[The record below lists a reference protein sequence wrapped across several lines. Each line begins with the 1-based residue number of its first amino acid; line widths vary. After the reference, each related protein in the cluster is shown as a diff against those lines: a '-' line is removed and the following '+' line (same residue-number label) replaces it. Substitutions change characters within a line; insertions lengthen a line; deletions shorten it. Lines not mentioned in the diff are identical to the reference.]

1 MSKEP
6 YMRDKYWLAGHFYEL
21 TTSAAVKRCRVA
33 MLDYLQPGEKCLFAG
48 VGHGEDAI
56 YAAQRGA
63 DVTVVDISKTMLGKF
78 QHNLDALQQANDT
91 AIAVT
96 QVQSDI
102 LEVADYDQYDMLVA
116 NFFLNVFYRD
126 MMVTLLDH
134 LAKLGKPGAKIVIG
148 DFAYPD
154 GNRLSRVSQSLFW
167 YGVATTYWVL
177 AGNAV
182 HPIYNYPE
190 QMKRLGLVVLEKK
203 YFHAYWSVLG
213 QKRT

>member
-1 MSKEP
+1 
-6 YMRDKYWLAGHFYEL
+6 MRDKYWLAGHFYEL
-21 TTSAAVKRCRVA
+21 TTSAAVQRCRVA

-56 YAAQRGA
+56 YAALRGA
-63 DVTVVDISKTMLGKF
+63 EVTVVDTSKTMLMKF
-78 QHNLDALQQANDT
+78 QQNLDKVQQASDT
-91 AIAVT
+91 TIAVT

-102 LEVADYDQYDMLVA
+102 LEVADFKQYDMLVA

-126 MMVTLLDH
+126 TMVRLLDH

-148 DFAYPD
+148 DFAYPE
-154 GNRLSRVSQSLFW
+154 GNLWSRVSQSLFW
-167 YGVATTYWVL
+167 YTVATIYWVL

-190 QMKRLGLVVLEKK
+190 EMKQLGLLVLEKK
-203 YFHAYWSVLG
+203 YFHEYWSVLG
-213 QKRT
+213 QKRI

>member
-1 MSKEP
+1 
-6 YMRDKYWLAGHFYEL
+6 MRDKYWLAGHFYEVM
-21 TTSAAVKRCRVA
+21 TSAAVNRCRVA
-33 MLDYLQPGEKCLFAG
+33 MLDYLQPGAKCLFAG

-63 DVTVVDISKTMLGKF
+63 EVTVVDTSQTMLSKF
-78 QHNLDALQQANDT
+78 QHNLDKIQQASDT
-91 AIAVT
+91 PLAVT
-96 QVQSDI
+96 QVHSDI
-102 LEVADYDQYDMLVA
+102 LAVADYEQYDMVVA

-126 MMVTLLDH
+126 MMVTLLAH
-134 LAKLGKPGAKIVIG
+134 LAQLGKPGAKIVIG

-154 GNRLSRVSQSLFW
+154 GNLWSRVSQTLFW

-190 QMKRLGLVVLEKK
+190 EMKSLGLLVQETK
-203 YFHAYWSVLG
+203 YFHGYWSVLG
-213 QKRT
+213 QKRF

>member
-1 MSKEP
+1 
-6 YMRDKYWLAGHFYEL
+6 MRDKYWLAGHFYEV

-63 DVTVVDISKTMLGKF
+63 DVTVVDTSKTMLAKF
-78 QHNLDALQQANDT
+78 QHNLDKLHQANGT
-91 AIAVT
+91 PLAVT
-96 QVQSDI
+96 QMQSDI
-102 LEVADYDQYDMLVA
+102 LEVANYEQYDMLVA

-126 MMVTLLDH
+126 TMVKLLDH
-134 LAKLGKPGAKIVIG
+134 LAQLGKSGAKIVIG
-148 DFAYPD
+148 DFAYPE
-154 GNRLSRVSQSLFW
+154 GNLWSRVSQTLFW
-167 YGVATTYWVL
+167 YGVATIYWVL

-190 QMKRLGLVVLEKK
+190 EMKQLGLLVLEKK
-203 YFHAYWSVLG
+203 YFDGYWSVLG
-213 QKRT
+213 QKRI

>member
-1 MSKEP
+1 
-6 YMRDKYWLAGHFYEL
+6 MRDKYWLAGHFYEV

-63 DVTVVDISKTMLGKF
+63 DVTVVDTSKTMLAKF
-78 QHNLDALQQANDT
+78 QHNLDTLQQANGT
-91 AIAVT
+91 PLAVT
-96 QVQSDI
+96 QLQSDI
-102 LEVADYDQYDMLVA
+102 LEVAEYDKYDMLVA

-126 MMVTLLDH
+126 TMVKLLNH
-134 LAKLGKPGAKIVIG
+134 LAQLGKPGAKIVIG
-148 DFAYPD
+148 DFAYPE
-154 GNRLSRVSQSLFW
+154 GNLWSRVSQTLFW
-167 YGVATTYWVL
+167 YGVAIIYWVL

-190 QMKRLGLVVLEKK
+190 EMKQLGLVVLEKK
-203 YFHAYWSVLG
+203 DFEGYWSVLG
-213 QKRT
+213 QKRI

>member
-1 MSKEP
+1 
-6 YMRDKYWLAGHFYEL
+6 MRDKYWLAGHFYEL
-21 TTSAAVKRCRVA
+21 TTSAAVNRCRVA
-33 MLDYLQPGEKCLFAG
+33 MLDYLQPGEKVLFAG
-48 VGHGEDAI
+48 VGHGIDAI

-63 DVTVVDISKTMLGKF
+63 DVTVVDMSKTMLWKF
-78 QHNLDALQQANDT
+78 QQNLEKINQESDT
-91 AIAVT
+91 PIAVT

-102 LEVADYDQYDMLVA
+102 LEVADYEQYDMVVA

-126 MMVTLLDH
+126 TMVKLLEH

-154 GNRLSRVSQSLFW
+154 GNLLPRAFQILFW
-167 YGVATTYWVL
+167 YGVATVFWAL

-190 QMKRLGLVVLEKK
+190 EMKSLGLPVQEKK
-203 YFHAYWSVLG
+203 YFHGYWSVLG
-213 QKRT
+213 QKRI

>member
-1 MSKEP
+1 
-6 YMRDKYWLAGHFYEL
+6 MRDKYWLAGHFYEL
-21 TTSAAVKRCRVA
+21 TTSAAVNQCRVA
-33 MLDYLQPGEKCLFAG
+33 MLDYLQPGEKVLFAG
-48 VGHGEDAI
+48 VGHGGDAI

-63 DVTVVDISKTMLGKF
+63 DVTVVDVSKTMLWKF
-78 QHNLDALQQANDT
+78 QQNLDKIHQESGTPL
-91 AIAVT
+91 AVT

-102 LEVADYDQYDMLVA
+102 LEVADYEQYDMVVA

-126 MMVTLLDH
+126 TMVKLLDH

-148 DFAYPD
+148 DFAYPE
-154 GNRLSRVSQSLFW
+154 GNLLSRVSQTLFW

-190 QMKRLGLVVLEKK
+190 EMKSLGLLVQEKK
-203 YFHAYWSVLG
+203 YFQGYWSVLG
-213 QKRT
+213 QKRI

>member
-1 MSKEP
+1 MRKEP
-6 YMRDKYWLAGHFYEL
+6 EMRDKYWLAGHFYEL
-21 TTSAAVKRCRVA
+21 TTSAAVSRCRVA

-63 DVTVVDISKTMLGKF
+63 DVTVVDTSKTMLAKF
-78 QHNLDALQQANDT
+78 QQNLDKFHQANGT
-91 AIAVT
+91 PLAVT

-102 LEVADYDQYDMLVA
+102 LEVADYEQYDMLVA

-126 MMVTLLDH
+126 TMVKLLAH
-134 LAKLGKPGAKIVIG
+134 LARLGKPGAKIVIG
-148 DFAYPD
+148 DFVYPD
-154 GNRLSRVSQSLFW
+154 GNLLSRVSQTLFW
-167 YGVATTYWVL
+167 YGVATIYWVL

-190 QMKRLGLVVLEKK
+190 EMESLGLLVLEKK
-203 YFHAYWSVLG
+203 YFHGYWSVLG
-213 QKRT
+213 QKRI